1 MFQIN
6 LLLPLIKNQA
16 QGYHDDSGSWPVD
29 LNELI

>member
-16 QGYHDDSGSWPVD
+16 QGYHDDSGFWPIY
-29 LNELI
+29 LN

>member
-16 QGYHDDSGSWPVD
+16 RGYYDDSDFWPIY
-29 LNELI
+29 LN